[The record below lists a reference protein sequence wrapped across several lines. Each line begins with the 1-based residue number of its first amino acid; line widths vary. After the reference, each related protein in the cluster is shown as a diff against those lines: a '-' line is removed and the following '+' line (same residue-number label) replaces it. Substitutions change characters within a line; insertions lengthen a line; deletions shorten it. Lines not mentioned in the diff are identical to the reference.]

1 MFKYDARMIGSALV
15 IGIIGALVGLL
26 FGSGMFVIGA
36 LSGVIAYFVF
46 EAACKMRAQRQM
58 RLRRLWS

>member
-1 MFKYDARMIGSALV
+1 MIGSALI

-26 FGSGMFVIGA
+26 FGSGMFIVGA

-46 EAACKMRAQRQM
+46 EAACKMRAKRQL